1 MALLYSK
8 SELEAIAQRLQC
20 CAAEAANEALTGEV
34 FMDHAK
40 KTCGWNKFK
49 FLKKASKILSE
60 YVPGGVNVFTEP
72 FAVENTIDPDLSSG
86 FILKDAAVVN
96 DILSPYY
103 GYSFIVFGNDSTGE
117 TYIYILYNGELKFIM
132 DSSLYSSPY
141 MSFVQSVTYDNA
153 SDVLVLG
160 AYDSIQ
166 EYDLSPLLLS
176 IPEQPLAVSSA
187 SYPGVSHQ
195 YAAYNR
201 IENTVMFSNTAGSEV
216 YRYYSYSNFSTSI
229 PVSSSP
235 TYITTNTSNGQTWV
249 VCGTLINVINAY
261 SPFVSFNIDLT
272 LSLGFIVSIERI
284 TYSRELNLFIV
295 PYFNGIDYKVAL
307 LNSDGSVY
315 TPQIYIDYLPVPQ
328 GLYYQQLE
336 KYLVASEFAVVD
348 ITGNS
353 SYYLE
358 TARIL
363 LNDTKNNKLIAC
375 SNTSEFA
382 TDPLRILVIS
392 ALETEELA
400 CLTDDDVQNII
411 ETAQHHCCDCCP
423 APIIYLDSSS
433 FSENPATQA
442 EEEVVP
448 ETLYRIYYGPSIQNN
463 LAKLDPLE
471 LLTLGFVNRYQYQGI
486 YSYYVVN
493 PSVETIPSYLY
504 YAIPLSMATPTGFFD
519 ANTALPVSMQAPY
532 YSTYN
537 GVTYQV
543 YKSTST
549 YTTNISLQV
558 I

>member
-72 FAVENTIDPDLSSG
+72 FAVENTIDPGLSSG
-86 FILKDAAVVN
+86 FILKDAAVVS

-117 TYIYILYNGELKFIM
+117 TYIYILYDGELKFIM

-141 MSFVQSVTYDNA
+141 MSFVQSVTYDNG

-160 AYDSIQ
+160 AYDNIQ

-195 YAAYNR
+195 YATYNR

-216 YRYYSYSNFSTSI
+216 YRYYPYSNFSTSI
-229 PVSSSP
+229 PVPSSP

-249 VCGTLINVINAY
+249 VCGTLITVINAY
-261 SPFVSFNIDLT
+261 SPFVSFTIDLS
-272 LSLGFIVSIERI
+272 LSLGFIVSIERL
-284 TYSRELNLFIV
+284 TYSRELDLFIV

-315 TPQIYIDYLPVPQ
+315 TGQIYIDYNPVPQ

-336 KYLVASEFAVVD
+336 KYLVATEFAVID
-348 ITGNS
+348 ITTNS
-353 SYYLE
+353 SFYLE
-358 TARIL
+358 SARIL

-375 SNTSEFA
+375 
-382 TDPLRILVIS
+382 
-392 ALETEELA
+392 
-400 CLTDDDVQNII
+400 
-411 ETAQHHCCDCCP
+411 
-423 APIIYLDSSS
+423 
-433 FSENPATQA
+433 
-442 EEEVVP
+442 
-448 ETLYRIYYGPSIQNN
+448 
-463 LAKLDPLE
+463 
-471 LLTLGFVNRYQYQGI
+471 
-486 YSYYVVN
+486 
-493 PSVETIPSYLY
+493 
-504 YAIPLSMATPTGFFD
+504 
-519 ANTALPVSMQAPY
+519 
-532 YSTYN
+532 
-537 GVTYQV
+537 
-543 YKSTST
+543 
-549 YTTNISLQV
+549 
-558 I
+558 